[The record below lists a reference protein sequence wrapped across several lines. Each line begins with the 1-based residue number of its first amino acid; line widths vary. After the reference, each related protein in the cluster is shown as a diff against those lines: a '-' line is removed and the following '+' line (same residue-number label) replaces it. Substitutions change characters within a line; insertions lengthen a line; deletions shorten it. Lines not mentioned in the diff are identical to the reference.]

1 MNTITIHAPATTA
14 NLGPGFDCLGL
25 ALDLW
30 NEVTFS
36 LEGDGVRVRIHGEGS
51 AMLPSDER
59 NLVARAA
66 MRLYQAVGAT
76 LPRGLLIECT
86 NHIPMASGLGSSSA
100 AIIAGLAG
108 ANYLLGS
115 PACSEE
121 LLRLAT
127 ALDGHPDN
135 VAATLMGGLTLAA
148 TTGEGVLVRRID
160 VCPLVVAVAV
170 PAIHLP
176 TSVSRAA
183 LPREVPMSD
192 AVFNI
197 SRTAFVVQ
205 ALQQGSLELL
215 SKVMEDRL
223 HQPYRMGLIPGGV
236 EAIAAAKRAGAP
248 AVALSGAGP
257 SIIAFCSAEGNH
269 QQAQVIASCM
279 TEAFSQAGVPARGL
293 VLDLSCKGSYVESE

>member
-1 MNTITIHAPATTA
+1 MNSITIHAPATTA

-30 NEVTFS
+30 NQVTFS
-36 LEGDGVRVRIHGEGS
+36 LEGEGVRVRIQGEGS
-51 AMLPSDER
+51 AMLPPDER

-66 MRLYQAVGAT
+66 MRLYQSVGAT
-76 LPRGLLIECT
+76 LPRGLLIECE
-86 NHIPMASGLGSSSA
+86 NRIPMSSGLGSSSA
-100 AIIAGLAG
+100 AIIAGLVG
-108 ANYLLGS
+108 ANHLLGS
-115 PACSEE
+115 PACAEE

-160 VCPLVVAVAV
+160 VGALVVAVAV

-223 HQPYRMGLIPGGV
+223 HQPYRMGLIPGGL

-269 QQAQVIASCM
+269 QQAQVIANCM

-293 VLDLSCKGSYVESE
+293 VLDLSCKGSYVAGV